1 MKLLRELN
9 EENWLGPTNPA
20 GRAGSAD
27 RYAIKHESGAY
38 VSIFSFG
45 DNKSIANAKLFPT
58 KAAAEDHAKKIGDK
72 WTPVKVT
79 ITIREK

>member
-1 MKLLRELN
+1 MKLLREIHEAN
-9 EENWLGPTNPA
+9 SGT
-20 GRAGSAD
+20 AD

-58 KAAAEDHAKKIGDK
+58 LAAAEDHIKDIGDK
-72 WTPVKVT
+72 WTPIKVT
-79 ITIREK
+79 ITVREK